1 MTLHVHVILP
11 LKLIGACEMTEEHS
25 DYLNALRDSGVTN
38 MFGAGAYLQSHFGIT
53 RAAAR
58 AILLEWMKSF
68 D

>member
-1 MTLHVHVILP
+1 
-11 LKLIGACEMTEEHS
+11 MTEEHS

-53 RAAAR
+53 REAAR